1 MEHTK
6 KFVLVPEE
14 RLRQFAEIH
23 LTDLDKEMHKI
34 LRKPNLSDQEKATL
48 YTQIL
53 QKYTNFPLPT
63 QNITEPIHE
72 VKSEDFN
79 TNEKKEF
86 DRMNSSDEIR
96 INIENEILNQMP
108 LKRRY
113 QAEKIMELLQQNS
126 ASLSWTNEKELMIK
140 NKILPNTNIVDL
152 VAFLLKDRKTE
163 PNGLRNFIDILKEFD
178 FPSQLIKT
186 DILSTKL
193 CMQNLL
199 LGFNIKYFMYA

>member
-1 MEHTK
+1 
-6 KFVLVPEE
+6 
-14 RLRQFAEIH
+14 
-23 LTDLDKEMHKI
+23 
-34 LRKPNLSDQEKATL
+34 
-48 YTQIL
+48 
-53 QKYTNFPLPT
+53 
-63 QNITEPIHE
+63 
-72 VKSEDFN
+72 
-79 TNEKKEF
+79 
-86 DRMNSSDEIR
+86 MNSSDEIR

-126 ASLSWTNEKELMIK
+126 ASLSWTKEKELMIK

-178 FPSQLIKT
+178 FPSQLIKNRYFKYKT
-186 DILSTKL
+186 MYAKP
-193 CMQNLL
+193 LL